1 MLTYNPNRQPQWAP
15 LPQKPRVL
23 GHCLKEAR
31 SWVWMPPK
39 GPPTGLAG
47 ECRLS
52 ALWDTISGEGVAL
65 FGWGEGFSSEM
76 LPGRTHRDCKG
87 THFLLHALLY
97 S

>member
-1 MLTYNPNRQPQWAP
+1 MLS
-15 LPQKPRVL
+15 
-23 GHCLKEAR
+23 HCLKEAR

-52 ALWDTISGEGVAL
+52 ALWDTVSGEGVAP
-65 FGWGEGFSSEM
+65 FGWGEGFSSEV
-76 LPGRTHRDCKG
+76 LPGRTHGDCKGGGALERPQGCPG